1 MCLKQGDTSTME
13 NIFRLGGGT
22 NVLHFT
28 LHVGR
33 GEVEL
38 LVVFY

>member
-1 MCLKQGDTSTME
+1 MFLKQGDISTMGI
-13 NIFRLGGGT
+13 IFRLGGGT
-22 NVLHFT
+22 EVLHFT
-28 LHVGR
+28 FHIGR